1 MKIIH
6 ILICLC
12 ALCGWPAAHAAKR
25 ALVMGNAT
33 YLKDGQPSAELSLPR
48 SQADAQAVAETL
60 RQLGFVVH
68 SQGPVLNGRNQTMT
82 EVIERFTQS
91 VQPGDEVVFY
101 FSGHGLSTDG
111 GGNFLV
117 PVDAPPLDLEAS
129 DYSLVKN
136 YQSVDLTLKALQA
149 RKPKLVVAIL
159 DACRSYPTRQLNAK
173 LGNQTTAG
181 LNTRYQPDNGQLV
194 MYAASHGRTALSWID
209 AKDNNPHSV
218 YTRVLIEEMQRPA
231 LSISAMADRVQQR
244 VWALTA
250 HRTAQQGGPQAPEY
264 VNKLYAPFSFVP
276 MAVQPAAPSPP
287 VDTAK
292 DAEIARLR
300 EQLARAQKPVVTAVP
315 SDVVTAVPSEPVA
328 IVSVRNAAP
337 MIDGYEILDDPV
349 LGQASLA
356 RDPKTGLVWQRC
368 SVGQT
373 WNGSTCTGQVETFTH
388 DQAQKQASRGW
399 RVPTVRELHSLVWCS
414 SGKTR
419 DRDDPKDGGPLIAN
433 LCTGQYQSP
442 TIRSGAFP
450 ATPGAVYWTASPYVG
465 NSLNAGV
472 VNFNSGGV
480 GSYGDRYYSY
490 AVRLVR
496 ASQ

>member
-1 MKIIH
+1 MKITH
-6 ILICLC
+6 ILIFLC
-12 ALCGWPAAHAAKR
+12 ALCIWPAAHAAKR

-33 YLKDGQPSAELSLPR
+33 YLKDGKPSAELSLPR
-48 SQADAQAVAETL
+48 SQADAQAVADTL

-68 SQGPVLNGRNQTMT
+68 GQGPLLNGRNQSMT
-82 EVIERFTQS
+82 EAIERFTQS

-111 GGNFLV
+111 GNFLV
-117 PVDAPPLDLEAS
+117 PVDAPPLDLDAS

-159 DACRSYPTRQLNAK
+159 DACRSYPTRQINAK

-181 LNTRYQPDNGQLV
+181 LNTRYEHDNGQLV

-209 AKDNNPHSV
+209 AKDNNPYSV

-231 LSISAMADRVQQR
+231 PSISAMADRVQWR
-244 VWALTA
+244 VHELTA
-250 HRTAQQGGPQAPEY
+250 HRTHQQGGPQRPEY

-276 MAVQPAAPSPP
+276 MAAQAAAPSPP

-300 EQLARAQKPVVTAVP
+300 EQLAQAQRPVVTAVP
-315 SDVVTAVPSEPVA
+315 RDVATAGPSEPVA
-328 IVSVRNAAP
+328 KVSVRNAAP

-368 SVGQT
+368 SVGQS
-373 WNGSTCTGQVETFTH
+373 WSASTCTGEAKQFTFH
-388 DQAQKQASRGW
+388 GAQKLAGNGW
-399 RVPTVRELHSLVWCS
+399 RVPTLRELHSLVWCS
-414 SGKTR
+414 SGQTK
-419 DRDDPKDGGPLIAN
+419 DRDDPQDGGPVIAN
-433 LCTGQYQSP
+433 YCQGQYQSP

-450 ATPGAVYWTASPYVG
+450 ATSSTWYWTSSPYVG
-465 NSLNAGV
+465 VSDFAWGV
-472 VNFNSGGV
+472 LFNGGSVNGDLRGN
-480 GSYGDRYYSY
+480 GSQ
-490 AVRLVR
+490 VRLVR

>member
-1 MKIIH
+1 MRIIP
-6 ILICLC
+6 ILLCLY
-12 ALCGWPAAHAAKR
+12 ALCGWPLAHAAKR

-48 SQADAQAVAETL
+48 SQADAQAVADTL

-68 SQGPVLNGRNQTMT
+68 GQGPVLNGRNQTMT
-82 EVIERFTQS
+82 EAIERFTQS
-91 VQPGDEVVFY
+91 VQAGDEVVFY

-129 DYSLVKN
+129 DLSLFKN

-181 LNTRYQPDNGQLV
+181 LNTRYQPDHGQLV

-250 HRTAQQGGPQAPEY
+250 HRTPQQGGPQAPEY

-276 MAVQPAAPSPP
+276 VTAQATPASPP
-287 VDTAK
+287 VDTVK

-300 EQLARAQKPVVTAVP
+300 EQLAQAQRFVVTAVP

-328 IVSVRNAAP
+328 KVSVRNAAP

-373 WNGSTCTGQVETFTH
+373 WNGSTCTGEAKRFTF
-388 DQAQKQASRGW
+388 DEAQRQAGRGW

-414 SGKTR
+414 SGQTQ
-419 DRDDPKDGGPLIAN
+419 DRFDPKDGGSLIVDR
-433 LCTGQYQSP
+433 CEGMFQRP
-442 TIRSGAFP
+442 TIRIGAFP
-450 ATPGAVYWTASPYVG
+450 ATDKFWHWTLSPVAHIASGAW
-465 NSLNAGV
+465 N
-472 VNFNSGGV
+472 VNFGY
-480 GSYGDRYYSY
+480 GSVSY
-490 AVRLVR
+490 LERSSPISVRLVR
-496 ASQ
+496 TGQ